1 MIKPNSAT
9 LPAMWSGGVISKVE
23 SVMRSCSSAFRVGK
37 ILVVLS
43 LGLLTGCQ
51 TPEERAQGYYE
62 RGMALIEKKDD
73 LNARVQLSTA
83 LVYKSDKIEA
93 WRALAGIEERLKS
106 TRSLFQDLRRIVEL
120 DPKDIES
127 RMKLGRIMFEN
138 GAADAALKLIDAGGE
153 AAQSRADYHALR
165 AAILVKTKDTPNGVR
180 EAQNAIAIE
189 PGNEDAKFLLAS
201 EKLSR
206 GDADGAMQLL
216 GPPDLKESSRV
227 SLLRVQILAKRGD
240 LPQAEA
246 VLKRLIESQ
255 PQEVGL
261 RSSLVQLY
269 VAQRRFDDAE
279 KELRAIAAAKAAD
292 SRAELD
298 VVRFLVATKGANAG
312 KDELAS
318 KIKAGGDV
326 FAYQMAFV
334 DLDYSQGN
342 VTDSVNSLNE
352 LIKAASSPEHTLAA
366 KSKLAEIDVSQ
377 KDFSAAEPI
386 IADILEKDHR
396 NTTGLRLRAIIRI
409 ERGQLDNAIAD
420 LREALSDQPKSPD
433 LLLLMATAY
442 ERSGKPELADRQYAD
457 ALKSSGLAPGVALR
471 YVSYLQS
478 RGNVAQA
485 EDVLIEA
492 GKRNPNNVQILTAL
506 AQIKLARQ
514 DWAGA
519 LAIANAFRAAGN
531 NSGIADQIKAA
542 ALAGQNKPDASIAA
556 LEDGHKAAPDAVQ
569 PVVSLV
575 AAYVRAGKPDKAEL
589 LLNDMLKKFPAN
601 AELLVLLG
609 QTQLAKGKSEE
620 AQQSFKAAIAQQ
632 PKNEAG
638 YNALSALYASQKNY
652 SEASSVIQTGLK
664 ERPDS
669 LNFRLTLAG
678 LLISKKDNDG
688 AIAAYEAILKDQ
700 PNSLVAINNVVSL
713 LLDNRS
719 DKASLD
725 KASALAEKLK
735 GSNVAEFEDTLG
747 WAQFKRG
754 NTNEAIATLEDASK
768 KRPNLAA
775 LKYHLGLSYMA
786 GGQASKAAEQFKAAL
801 ALEPDG
807 TDLKEK
813 IRAALK

>member
-1 MIKPNSAT
+1 MLNVFLVPPRRAGQIVILLSA
-9 LPAMWSGGVISKVE
+9 
-23 SVMRSCSSAFRVGK
+23 
-37 ILVVLS
+37 VL
-43 LGLLTGCQ
+43 LAGCQ
-51 TPEERAQGYYE
+51 SPEERAQGYYE
-62 RGMALIEKKDD
+62 KGMALIEKKDD

-120 DPKDIES
+120 DPKDIDA
-127 RMKLGRIMFEN
+127 RIKLGRIMFEN
-138 GAADAALKLIDAGGE
+138 GAADAALKLIDAGGD
-153 AAQSRADYHALR
+153 AAKPRADYHALR
-165 AAILVKTKDTPNGVR
+165 AAILMKTNDAAGGIR

-189 PGNEDAKFLLAS
+189 PGNEDAKLLLAS

-216 GPPDLKESSRV
+216 GPADLKESRRI
-227 SLLRVQILAKRGD
+227 SLLRVQILAKKKD

-246 VLKRLIESQ
+246 LLKKLIESQ
-255 PQEVGL
+255 PQETGL

-279 KELRAIAAAKAAD
+279 KELRAIVAAKPAD

-312 KDELAS
+312 KDELTAR
-318 KIKAGGDV
+318 IKAGGDV
-326 FAYQMAFV
+326 FPYQMALV
-334 DLDYSQGN
+334 DLDYAQGN
-342 VTDSVNSLNE
+342 VADSVSLLND
-352 LIKAASSPEHTLAA
+352 LIKAATSPEHTLAA
-366 KSKLAEIDVSQ
+366 KSRLAEIDVSR

-386 IADILEKDHR
+386 IADILQKDQR

-420 LREALSDQPKSPD
+420 LREALNDQPKSPD

-457 ALKSSGLAPGVALR
+457 ALKSSGLAPGVGLR
-471 YVSYLQS
+471 YASYLQS
-478 RGNVAQA
+478 HGSVAQA
-485 EDVLIEA
+485 EDVLTEVA
-492 GKRNPNNVQILTAL
+492 KRNPGNAQVLSVL
-506 AQIKLARQ
+506 AEIRLARQ
-514 DWAGA
+514 NWAGA
-519 LAIANAFRAAGN
+519 LAIADAFRAAGN

-556 LEDGHKAAPDAVQ
+556 LEDAHKAAPDAVQ

-575 AAYVRAGKPDKAEL
+575 SAYVRAGKPDKAES

-609 QTQLAKGKSEE
+609 RTQFAKGKAED
-620 AQQSFKAAIAQQ
+620 AQKSFKAAIAQQ
-632 PKNEAG
+632 PKNEVG
-638 YNALSALYASQKNY
+638 YSALSELYASQKNY
-652 SEASSVIQTGLK
+652 SDAINVLQAGLK

-669 LNFRLTLAG
+669 LNLRLGSAG
-678 LLISKKDNDG
+678 LLIGKGDNEG
-688 AIAAYEAILKDQ
+688 AIAAYEAILKDE
-700 PNSLVAINNVVSL
+700 PNSLVAVNNVVSL

-725 KASALAEKLK
+725 RAFGLAEKLK
-735 GSNVAEFEDTLG
+735 DSNVPQFEDTRG
-747 WAQFKRG
+747 WAQYKRG
-754 NTNEAIATLEDASK
+754 NTNDAVATLEEAAK
-768 KRPNLAA
+768 KLPNLAA
-775 LKYHLGLSYMA
+775 VRYHLGMSYAAA
-786 GGQASKAAEQFKAAL
+786 GQTAKAAEQFKAAL

-807 TDLKEK
+807 TDLKAK
-813 IRAALK
+813 IRTALK

>member
-1 MIKPNSAT
+1 MKKANSAT
-9 LPAMWSGGVISKVE
+9 LPAMWSGGAINKVE
-23 SVMRSCSSAFRVGK
+23 SVMPSCSSALRVGK

-106 TRSLFQDLRRIVEL
+106 THSLFQDLRRIVEL
-120 DPKDIES
+120 DPKDIDS
-127 RMKLGRIMFEN
+127 RIKLGRIMFEN
-138 GAADAALKLIDAGGE
+138 GAADSALKLIDAGGE
-153 AAQSRADYHALR
+153 AAKSRADYHALR
-165 AAILVKTKDTPNGVR
+165 AAILVKTKDAPNGVR

-216 GPPDLKESSRV
+216 GPTDLKENPRI
-227 SLLRVQILAKRGD
+227 SLLRVQIFAKKGD
-240 LPQAEA
+240 LPQAES
-246 VLKRLIESQ
+246 LLRRLIESQ
-255 PQEVGL
+255 PQETGL
-261 RSSLVQLY
+261 RSQLVQLY

-279 KELRAIAAAKAAD
+279 KELRAIATAKSAD

-312 KDELAS
+312 KDELQAR
-318 KIKAGGDV
+318 IKAGGDV
-326 FAYQMAFV
+326 FAYQMALV
-334 DLDYSQGN
+334 DLNYSQGN
-342 VTDSVNSLNE
+342 VANSVNSLND
-352 LIKAASSPEHTLAA
+352 LIKGASSPEHTLTA
-366 KSKLAEIDVSQ
+366 KSKLAEIDVSRRE
-377 KDFSAAEPI
+377 FSAAEPI

-420 LREALSDQPKSPD
+420 LREALNDQPKSPD

-492 GKRNPNNVQILTAL
+492 GKRNPSDVQILTAL

-531 NSGIADQIKAA
+531 NSGVADQIKAA

-556 LEDGHKAAPDAVQ
+556 LEDAHKTAPDAVQ
-569 PVVSLV
+569 PVVALV
-575 AAYVRAGKPDKAEL
+575 SAYVRAGKPDRAES

-620 AQQSFKAAIAQQ
+620 AQKSFKAAIAQQ

-652 SEASSVIQTGLK
+652 DEANSIIQTGLK

-725 KASALAEKLK
+725 KASALAERLK

-754 NTNEAIATLEDASK
+754 NTNEAIATLEEASK
-768 KRPNLAA
+768 KLPNLAA
-775 LKYHLGLSYMA
+775 LKYHLGMSYMA
-786 GGQASKAAEQFKAAL
+786 GGQTFKAAEQFKAAL